1 MRNAS
6 KPAALTPTRKRNNV
20 AITRRE
26 LITNIAKAGVPAA
39 VAMTA
44 GTQVLQA
51 ETVPVPQAPLGL
63 LYDASLCIG
72 CKACEAAC
80 NQANNTLPDTSRDG
94 LHQAPVDLNVSTR
107 NIIEL
112 YKPEDG
118 SSTSYV
124 KRQCMQCFDPGCV
137 AGCPFEALYKDEDDG
152 VVHWDGDKCIGCRY
166 CTIACPYSV
175 PRFQWLGLN
184 PVITKCELCSHRLAR
199 GLKPGCTSV
208 CPVGAVIFGPRTALL
223 LEAKRRIKNN
233 PGRYYQDRVYG
244 ETDNGGTQALY
255 LARVPFDKLGLPDIG
270 PESGPSST
278 LRWQKRIYS
287 YFALPAVL
295 YAGLVTVIRR
305 NQKDHEQE
313 AHQQENETGLRA
325 QL

>member
-1 MRNAS
+1 
-6 KPAALTPTRKRNNV
+6 V

-26 LITNIAKAGVPAA
+26 LITNIAKAGVPLA

-44 GTQVLQA
+44 GAGTLQA
-51 ETVPVPQAPLGL
+51 EEIPVPNAPVGL

-80 NQANNTLPDTSRDG
+80 NEANDTPADTRGDG
-94 LHQAPVDLNVSTR
+94 LHQAPADLNVFTR
-107 NIIEL
+107 NIIKL

-118 SSTSYV
+118 SPSSFV
-124 KRQCMQCFDPGCV
+124 KRQCMQCFDPGCA
-137 AGCPFEALYKDEDDG
+137 AGCPFEALYKDPDTG
-152 VVHWDGDKCIGCRY
+152 VIRWNGVKCIGCRY
-166 CTIACPYSV
+166 CTITCPYSV
-175 PRFQWLGLN
+175 PRFQWVGIN
-184 PVITKCELCSHRLAR
+184 PVITKCELCSHRLAK

-233 PGRYYQDRVYG
+233 PGRYYQGRVYG
-244 ETDNGGTQALY
+244 ETDNGGTQCMY
-255 LARVPFDKLGLPDIG
+255 LSRVPFEKLGLPEMG
-270 PESGPSST
+270 PESVPSKT

-287 YFALPAVL
+287 YFALPALL
-295 YAGLVTVIRR
+295 YVGLVTVIRK
-305 NQKDHEQE
+305 NLTGHEQE
-313 AHQQENETGLRA
+313 AEEVEKETGLRA